1 MWLPLAHNSVNKE
14 AERGERDI
22 DTEMERQKEKEK
34 IDKQSQAIHPFVSM
48 DSWISYN
55 VTFP

>member
-1 MWLPLAHNSVNKE
+1 VNKE